1 MLCLVTT
8 VVGAARNMHD
18 IPDQSRA
25 LVSCSRQT
33 WNLVMVV
40 CDGLLQED
48 GPSVGKENY
57 VESGSLLS
65 ALVDL

>member
-1 MLCLVTT
+1 VTT

-33 WNLVMVV
+33 WNLAMAV

-48 GPSVGKENY
+48 GSFVTVAATDGE
-57 VESGSLLS
+57 LC
-65 ALVDL
+65 AWDI